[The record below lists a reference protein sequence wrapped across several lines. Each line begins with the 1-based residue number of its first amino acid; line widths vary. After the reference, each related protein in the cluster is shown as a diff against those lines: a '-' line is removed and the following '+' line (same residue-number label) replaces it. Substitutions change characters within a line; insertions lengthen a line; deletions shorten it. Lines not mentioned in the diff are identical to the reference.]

1 MKDNAKYQGLRK
13 QLAEK
18 LRSKGITSDKVLQVI
33 ENTPRH
39 FFMDPALLNYAY
51 EDKAYPIDSDQ
62 TISQPY
68 TVAFQT
74 QILDI
79 SFNDKILEIGTGSGY
94 QTAILLG
101 LSKNIFTIERQH
113 KLFKKAQRLLNK
125 LNLRPKKIVFGD
137 GYNGL
142 PENAPFERI
151 LVTAGAPE
159 VPKELLEQLKI
170 GGKLV
175 IPVGRQEQEMIR
187 FTRTSIKTFDKE
199 SFGKFKF
206 VPLLNNKIRN

>member
-1 MKDNAKYQGLRK
+1 MKDNAKYQGLRR

-18 LRSKGITSDKVLQVI
+18 LRSKGIASDKVLQVI

-101 LSKNIFTIERQH
+101 FSKNIFTLNDNKSYLKKH
-113 KLFKKAQRLLNK
+113 KDF
-125 LNLRPKKIVFGD
+125 
-137 GYNGL
+137 
-142 PENAPFERI
+142 
-151 LVTAGAPE
+151 
-159 VPKELLEQLKI
+159 
-170 GGKLV
+170 
-175 IPVGRQEQEMIR
+175 
-187 FTRTSIKTFDKE
+187 
-199 SFGKFKF
+199 
-206 VPLLNNKIRN
+206 

>member
-1 MKDNAKYQGLRK
+1 MDQG
-13 QLAEK
+13 
-18 LRSKGITSDKVLQVI
+18 
-33 ENTPRH
+33 
-39 FFMDPALLNYAY
+39 LLNYAY
-51 EDKAYPIDSDQ
+51 EDQAYPIDADQ

-74 QILDI
+74 QILDVNI
-79 SFNDKILEIGTGSGY
+79 NDRILEIGTGSGY

-113 KLFKKAQRLLNK
+113 KLFKKTQRLLK
-125 LNLRPKKIVFGD
+125 DLNLRPKKIIFGD

-142 PENAPFERI
+142 PENAPFDKI

-159 VPKELLEQLKI
+159 VPKELLKQLKL

-175 IPVGRQEQEMIR
+175 IPIGINEQEMTR

-199 SFGKFKF
+199 TFGKFKF
-206 VPLLNNKIRN
+206 VHLLSNKI

>member
-1 MKDNAKYQGLRK
+1 MKDNAKYQGLRR

-18 LRSKGITSDKVLQVI
+18 LRSKGIASDKVLQVI

-101 LSKNIFTIERQH
+101 LSKNVFTIERQH

-142 PENAPFERI
+142 PENAPFEKFW
-151 LVTAGAPE
+151 LQQGH
-159 VPKELLEQLKI
+159 LKCQ
-170 GGKLV
+170 K
-175 IPVGRQEQEMIR
+175 
-187 FTRTSIKTFDKE
+187 
-199 SFGKFKF
+199 
-206 VPLLNNKIRN
+206 NY

>member
-1 MKDNAKYQGLRK
+1 MNDTPKYQGLRK
-13 QLAEK
+13 QLVEK
-18 LRSKGITSDKVLQVI
+18 LRSKGITSNEVLKVI
-33 ENTPRH
+33 ETTPRH
-39 FFMDPALLNYAY
+39 YFMDQGLLNYAY
-51 EDKAYPIDSDQ
+51 EDQAYPIDADQ

-74 QILDI
+74 QILDVNI
-79 SFNDKILEIGTGSGY
+79 NDRILEIGTGSGY

-113 KLFKKAQRLLNK
+113 KLFKRTQRLLK
-125 LNLRPKKIVFGD
+125 DLNLRPKKIIFGD

-142 PENAPFERI
+142 PENAPFDKI

-159 VPKELLEQLKI
+159 VPKELLKQLKL

-175 IPVGRQEQEMIR
+175 IPIGINEQEMTR

-199 SFGKFKF
+199 TFGKFKF
-206 VPLLNNKIRN
+206 VPLLSNKI

>member
-1 MKDNAKYQGLRK
+1 MKDNAKYQGLRR

-18 LRSKGITSDKVLQVI
+18 LRSKGIASDKVLQVI

-187 FTRTSIKTFDKE
+187 FTRTSMKTFDKE